1 MATAYSGEV
10 NPGGTGYNR
19 IRLRVE
25 YSGTSATCYIEFR
38 RTSTWSDTWGDDA
51 ASITF
56 NGQTVSAPYWYTG
69 TVDGTWRTIDSASG
83 FTVSTS
89 GGTYSWSFNNPLTG
103 SVLQCSGTI
112 DIPAQQVAPNT
123 PTVSVVTNSYKALNI
138 TWGTSS
144 FGSPNTGTVYLY
156 YGTSASPTT
165 QATSKATTG
174 NSLLTMDILA
184 ANTKYYYRSRA
195 KNTADLWSSYSSDV
209 TGVTK
214 AKAATVTLN
223 AYTATSATIDYS
235 VDADGGEYTKTLEY
249 SLDGSTWTIAATIS
263 SSAATTGSFTVSGL
277 SPNTAYTIQT
287 RMTTTA
293 GSQAGDSI
301 SVTTQLVAKM
311 YGSVNG
317 QAKQIQKMYGPIE
330 VATLGSP
337 SVSDPDSVID
347 GGVVDYDKLMFT
359 ITTYELPGSG
369 YTWEDFIGNPFDLE
383 IGGDGIATLDIGAMF
398 SNTLDLTG
406 NYGLTPAD
414 LGFTSTMITTGTGTS
429 SEIASI
435 TGTVDGTSTKAVK
448 IVKIYGSVNGS
459 AKLIYEDNS

>member
-1 MATAYSGEV
+1 MATAYSAAV
-10 NPGGTGYNR
+10 SPGGYNL

-25 YSGTSATCYIEFR
+25 YTGTSATCYIEFS
-38 RTSTWSDTWGDDA
+38 RTSSWTDTWGDDA

-123 PTVSVVTNSYKALNI
+123 PTVSVATNSYKALNI

-165 QATSKATTG
+165 QATNKTTTG
-174 NSLLTMDILA
+174 NSLLTMDILN

-223 AYTATSATIDYS
+223 AYTTNSITIYYSAE
-235 VDADGGEYTKTLEY
+235 ADGGEYNRTLEY
-249 SLDGSTWTIAATIS
+249 SLDGSTWLT
-263 SSAATTGSFTVSGL
+263 ATTFSDGSAHTGTFTITGL
-277 SPNTAYTIQT
+277 SHSTAYTVQT

-293 GSQAGDSI
+293 GSTAGDSI
-301 SVTTQLVAKM
+301 SVTTQPIAKL
-311 YGSVNG
+311 YGSVNN
-317 QAKQIQKMYGPIE
+317 QAKQIQKMYGP
-330 VATLGSP
+330 V
-337 SVSDPDSVID
+337 
-347 GGVVDYDKLMFT
+347 
-359 ITTYELPGSG
+359 
-369 YTWEDFIGNPFDLE
+369 N
-383 IGGDGIATLDIGAMF
+383 GAR
-398 SNTLDLTG
+398 
-406 NYGLTPAD
+406 
-414 LGFTSTMITTGTGTS
+414 
-429 SEIASI
+429 
-435 TGTVDGTSTKAVK
+435 KK